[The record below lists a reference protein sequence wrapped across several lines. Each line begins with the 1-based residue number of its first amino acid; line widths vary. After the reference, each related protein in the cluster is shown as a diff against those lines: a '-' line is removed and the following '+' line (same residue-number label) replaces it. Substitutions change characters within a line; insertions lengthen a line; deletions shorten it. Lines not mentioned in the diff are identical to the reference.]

1 MSRLSLLITALVFC
15 LPLPAQQRPDHGF
28 ETPPVQPILLSPDGA
43 RLYVCHP
50 GANRV
55 AEFSLADP
63 GYPVLLRE
71 LVVGLGPVSLALR
84 GSNQLWVVNRV
95 GDSLSVVDLE
105 RGVVVR
111 RLRCVDDPCDL
122 HIDEAGGRV
131 FVSSGSRDVVQVLSL
146 KHGREI
152 TRIAIPGAEPTVLRA
167 SRDGTRLH
175 VLVHKSGNGTTIVPA
190 NAAPKQPAPLK
201 ATLPSAPKVPLIVRA
216 DDPKWS
222 ATHGVSLPDHDV
234 VTIDVQAMLVTG
246 SWKQVGTIQFDLV
259 RRPGTDTLFATGT
272 EAHNLV
278 RFEDQLV
285 ARFAEHRI
293 ARLDAKGVQVH
304 DLHTGVDPKKLPNP
318 SAKAIALA
326 QPTGL
331 AFDPS
336 GTELWVAGFGSDRLG
351 VVDPDTGRVLS
362 RVELGDAAPKEARPR
377 SKRGPRSLAFH
388 PRGEHVYAFQWL
400 SASVAVIDAK
410 RRSLLRELPL
420 GDVPE
425 RQYVREGRGFLYDAR
440 LSGNGLASCA
450 VCHVDAR
457 RDDLAWDLGERDGEL
472 VQLDTMTE
480 PIVTFELHP
489 MKGPLLTQTMIG
501 LSDEQP
507 FHWRG
512 DKSSLFE
519 FDEVFEHL
527 LGGQKP
533 SLSEMNDFI
542 RYLQSLQFPAN
553 PNQELDRSYRT
564 TPYGESAADGK
575 RFFETAKFQG
585 GPSEQRCTDCHTRP
599 SGSSEQV
606 VVDREVEQYISTP
619 HLRDLYL
626 RARKRPDVAGVRRS
640 GYGLSHAG
648 QHDGV
653 AELLGS
659 GLIFFGKL
667 GNEPRNQRML
677 ERFLLSFDTGTAPAV
692 GLEVLLTAKSRKEPE
707 EQRYLAVLLASLA
720 KGEAELLAS
729 GELAGKSILAE
740 IDPKSLELRF
750 ADAARASLPLGRA
763 IAELKGSD
771 VLRLWG
777 VPPQQGSVL
786 GIDRDQ
792 DGRPD
797 LSELPRRYGSGAL
810 RLESNGQARI
820 GRRGFGLYARGLQ
833 PGERAFVLLGVQP
846 AKRSFASLTLWV
858 DPQFVLPIEAP
869 VDARG
874 TTVLAV
880 PLPDAPSWAGLR
892 LYAQL
897 LAMGPT
903 GLRGSDALE
912 LLLHRN

>member
-1 MSRLSLLITALVFC
+1 MSRRSLLLFVLAFC
-15 LPLPAQQRPDHGF
+15 APLPAQQRPDHGF
-28 ETPPVQPILLSPDGA
+28 ETPPVQPLLVSPDGA

-50 GANRV
+50 EANRV
-55 AEFSLADP
+55 AEFGLADP
-63 GYPVLLRE
+63 AYPVLLRE

-84 GSNQLWVVNRV
+84 GSSELWVVNRI
-95 GDSLSVVDLE
+95 GDSLSVVDLG

-122 HIDEAGGRV
+122 HIDEAAGRV

-146 KHGREI
+146 KDGRELS
-152 TRIAIPGAEPTVLRA
+152 RIAIPGAEPTVIRA
-167 SRDGTRLH
+167 SRDGARLH
-175 VLVHKSGNGTTIVPA
+175 VLVHKSGNGTTIVPTA
-190 NAAPKQPAPLK
+190 AAPKQPAPLK

-216 DDPKWS
+216 DDPKWA
-222 ATHGVSLPDHDV
+222 ATHGIQLPDHDV
-234 VTIDVQAMLVTG
+234 VTIDVQAMRVTG
-246 SWKQVGTIQFDLV
+246 SWQQVGTIQFDLA
-259 RRPGTDTLFATGT
+259 RRPGTDTLFAAGT
-272 EAHNLV
+272 DAHNLI

-293 ARLDAKGVQVH
+293 ARLDTKGVQVH
-304 DLHTGVDPKKLPNP
+304 DLHPGVDPKKLPNP

-331 AFDPS
+331 AFDPI

-351 VVDPDTGRVLS
+351 VVDPDTGLVLA
-362 RVELGDAAPKEARPR
+362 RVELGDAGPGEARPR

-388 PRGEHVYAFQWL
+388 PLGEHVYAFQWL
-400 SASVAVIDAK
+400 SASVAVVDAK
-410 RRSLLRELPL
+410 RRELVRELPL

-425 RQYVREGRGFLYDAR
+425 RDYVREGRGFLYDAR

-450 VCHVDAR
+450 ICHVDAR

-512 DKSSLFE
+512 DKGSLFE
-519 FDEVFEHL
+519 FDEVFQHL
-527 LGGQKP
+527 LGGKKP
-533 SLSEMNDFI
+533 SLVEMNDFI
-542 RYLQSLQFPAN
+542 RYLLSLRFPAN
-553 PNQELDRSYRT
+553 PNQELDRSYKT
-564 TPYGESAADGK
+564 TPHGESAADGE
-575 RFFETAKFQG
+575 RFFHTAKFAG
-585 GPSEQRCTDCHTRP
+585 GTSEQRCVDCHTRP

-626 RARKRPDVAGVRRS
+626 RARRRPDAGGVRRS

-659 GLIFFGKL
+659 GLLFFGKL
-667 GNEPRNQRML
+667 GKEPRNQRML

-692 GLEVLLTAKSRKEPE
+692 GLESLLTASSRQSQE
-707 EQRYLAVLLASLA
+707 EQGYLAVLLASLTR
-720 KGEAELLAS
+720 GEADLLAS
-729 GELAGKSILAE
+729 GEFAGESFLAQV
-740 IDPKSLELRF
+740 DPKSLELRF
-750 ADAARASLPLGRA
+750 ANSARAPLPLGRA
-763 IAELKGSD
+763 IAELQGSD

-777 VPPQQGSVL
+777 VPPEQGGVL
-786 GIDRDQ
+786 GIDRDE

-797 LSELPRRYGSGAL
+797 RSEEPRRYGKGEL
-810 RLESNGQARI
+810 RLESNGQARL
-820 GRRGFGLYARGLQ
+820 GRSGFGLHARGLL
-833 PGERAFVLLGVQP
+833 PGDRAFVLLGAQP
-846 AKRSFASLTLWV
+846 GQQNLASLTLWV
-858 DPQFVLPIEAP
+858 DPQFALPIEAP

-874 TTVLAV
+874 TAVLAV
-880 PLPDAPSWAGLR
+880 PLPSASKFAGLR
-892 LYAQL
+892 LYGQL
-897 LAMGPT
+897 LVAGPT

-912 LLLHRN
+912 LLLHRD